1 MRRLLTEAKRWE
13 NILYNYFRENHPDLV
28 DSWNQPIRN
37 LLTQEQINTMEAQ
50 HQNIDTPL
58 IVYYKAKFCSLFDIN
73 RGKGP
78 IKYVPGLARIS
89 FNELG
94 LNMTRLVTENN
105 CPQEIG
111 TLKNLV
117 RFIEC
122 TPGLNEKFD
131 EDLNGLSYFD
141 LYDKINPMRK
151 NSNRLNQERLSSLKL
166 QNKNYRVIPINSQKE
181 ASRYSEYTSW
191 CITTMMD
198 QWENYTRF
206 GRRFYFLL
214 KNGFEN
220 VPLPADPE
228 AVGAPFDAYGL
239 SMISVLVDM
248 EGEPVHVTTRYN
260 HEFNGED
267 NPDLHTAEQVQNIT
281 GINFYQEL
289 KPYTRE
295 ELHSMGIISFDE
307 VPELL
312 ASGKDIDEI
321 FDEVINCYEISDEVN
336 GYGEFYRVH
345 LNGKYNFLHKKHNT
359 LVLLCRRWYNMMYRF
374 SEGLAKVKLNNKCGF
389 IDKTGREVIPCKY
402 DWVNLFLKGL
412 AKVKLNRKYGYID
425 RTGREVIPCKY
436 DGINAFSEG
445 LAKVEL
451 NDKLGII
458 DKSGREVIPCKYDWI
473 NDFSEGLAK
482 VELNNKFGYID
493 RTGREV
499 IPCKYDSIYDFKDGL
514 SKVSLND
521 KLGIIDKSG
530 KEVIPCKYDSIYDF
544 KDGLS
549 KVSLNGKWGF
559 IDKTGK
565 EICPCKYDGIGDFV
579 EGLAPVILNWKLGF
593 IDKTGREVI
602 PLKYDYAGNFEEG
615 LARVQLNGKYSYID
629 KTGREVIPCKYDW
642 VDDFSEGLA
651 VVKLNE
657 KYGCIDTTGREVIP
671 CKYDYIMDLKDGFVK
686 VKLNGKWDYIN
697 KRGNWEDEKTSVL
710 PESITK
716 ITISDIRYMVNECV
730 NRLNEMG
737 YNPREY
743 LPRVRG
749 GWTQPKITKQLKKN
763 GSLSGPLESIRLIAE
778 FDNVDELRSH
788 IFWHGS
794 KYIQTSLKPSIVLPR
809 YQVERDGGGGYGRQY
824 WGISLTSDKFTATN
838 FGGTGSRGTW
848 VHPVVLAKDAVVKTM
863 PKLTDAD
870 DVEDI
875 IEELWNEGIDAV
887 YIGGG
892 GESELLV
899 LNPKCIANME
909 ASQYYEYYRL
919 YRSNVSNPSDEQ
931 LQELLDKCKM
941 IVNGGGSF
949 ENGEQELETKRLM
962 RKI

>member
-1 MRRLLTEAKRWE
+1 MLLTEAKRWE
-13 NILYNYFRENHPDLV
+13 NILYKYFRENHPELAD
-28 DSWNQPIRN
+28 DWNQPIRN

-58 IVYYKAKFCSLFDIN
+58 IIYYKAKFCSLFDIN

-89 FNELG
+89 FKELG

-105 CPQEIG
+105 YPQEIG
-111 TLKNLV
+111 TLKNIV

-131 EDLNGLSYFD
+131 EDLNGLSYFE

-151 NSNRLNQERLSSLKL
+151 TANRLNQEKLSSLKL

-214 KNGFEN
+214 KDGFEN
-220 VPLPADPE
+220 VPRPADPE

-374 SEGLAKVKLNNKCGF
+374 SEGLAKV
-389 IDKTGREVIPCKY
+389 
-402 DWVNLFLKGL
+402 
-412 AKVKLNRKYGYID
+412 
-425 RTGREVIPCKY
+425 
-436 DGINAFSEG
+436 
-445 LAKVEL
+445 
-451 NDKLGII
+451 
-458 DKSGREVIPCKYDWI
+458 
-473 NDFSEGLAK
+473 
-482 VELNNKFGYID
+482 ELNNKFGYID

-499 IPCKYDSIYDFKDGL
+499 IPCKYDWINAFSDGL
-514 SKVSLND
+514 AIVNLNG
-521 KLGIIDKSG
+521 KYGFIDETG
-530 KEVIPCKYDSIYDF
+530 REVIPCKYDSIFDF

-549 KVSLNGKWGF
+549 KVILNGKFGY

-593 IDKTGREVI
+593 IDK
-602 PLKYDYAGNFEEG
+602 
-615 LARVQLNGKYSYID
+615 Q
-629 KTGREVIPCKYDW
+629 
-642 VDDFSEGLA
+642 
-651 VVKLNE
+651 
-657 KYGCIDTTGREVIP
+657 
-671 CKYDYIMDLKDGFVK
+671 
-686 VKLNGKWDYIN
+686 
-697 KRGNWEDEKTSVL
+697 GNWYDEKPSVL
-710 PESITK
+710 PESINR

-749 GWTQPKITKQLKKN
+749 GWTQQKITKQLKKN

-794 KYIQTSLKPSIVLPR
+794 KYIQTSLKPSIVLPK
-809 YQVERDGGGGYGRQY
+809 YQVERDGGGGYGKQY
-824 WGISLTSDKFTATN
+824 WGISLTSDKSIATI

-848 VHPVVLAKDAVVKTM
+848 VHPVVLAKDAVVKAM
-863 PKLTDAD
+863 PKLDDAIAA
-870 DVEDI
+870 EDI
-875 IEELWNEGIDAV
+875 IEELWNEGIDAI
-887 YIGGG
+887 YIGG

>member
-1 MRRLLTEAKRWE
+1 MLLTEAKRWE
-13 NILYNYFRENHPDLV
+13 NILYKYFRENHPELAD
-28 DSWNQPIRN
+28 DWNQPIRN
-37 LLTQEQINTMEAQ
+37 LLTQEQIAAMEAQ
-50 HQNIDTPL
+50 RQSIDTPL
-58 IVYYKAKFCSLFDIN
+58 IIYYKAKFCSLFDIN

-89 FNELG
+89 FKELG
-94 LNMTRLVTENN
+94 LDMTRLIDENN
-105 CPQEIG
+105 YPQEIG

-122 TPGLNEKFD
+122 TPELNEKFD
-131 EDLNGLSYFD
+131 EDLNGLSYFE
-141 LYDKINPMRK
+141 LFDKINPMRK
-151 NSNRLNQERLSSLKL
+151 NANRINQEKLSSLKL
-166 QNKNYRVIPINSQKE
+166 KNKNYKIIPIHSQEE
-181 ASRYSEYTSW
+181 ASKYSEYTSW

-198 QWENYTRF
+198 QWEAYTRF

-214 KNGFEN
+214 KDGFEN
-220 VPLPADPE
+220 VPRPADPE
-228 AVGAPFDAYGL
+228 AVGAPFDEYGL

-248 EGEPVHVTTRYN
+248 EGEPAHITTRYN

-281 GINFYQEL
+281 GINFYKEL

-295 ELHSMGIISFDE
+295 ELHSMGITPFDE

-312 ASGKDIDEI
+312 ASGEDIDEI
-321 FDEVINCYEISDEVN
+321 FDKVVDWTAKFYWVSLNGRCNLLNKKSNTLLYRRWYDDISDFFEGLAKVCFNGKYGYIDETCREVIPLKYDFAYDFSDGFAIVL
-336 GYGEFYRVH
+336 
-345 LNGKYNFLHKKHNT
+345 LNGKYGYINKTGREVVPCK
-359 LVLLCRRWYNMMYRF
+359 YNWAGSF
-374 SEGLAKVKLNNKCGF
+374 SEGLATVQLNRKWGY
-389 IDKTGREVIPCKY
+389 IDTTGKEVIPLKY
-402 DWVNLFLKGL
+402 DCTWDFKEGL
-412 AKVKLNRKYGYID
+412 ARVVLNSKYGYID
-425 RTGREVIPCKY
+425 KT
-436 DGINAFSEG
+436 
-445 LAKVEL
+445 
-451 NDKLGII
+451 
-458 DKSGREVIPCKYDWI
+458 
-473 NDFSEGLAK
+473 
-482 VELNNKFGYID
+482 
-493 RTGREV
+493 
-499 IPCKYDSIYDFKDGL
+499 
-514 SKVSLND
+514 
-521 KLGIIDKSG
+521 G
-530 KEVIPCKYDSIYDF
+530 KEVIPCKYDEAYAFS
-544 KDGLS
+544 DGLAQV
-549 KVSLNGKWGF
+549 KLNRKFGF
-559 IDKTGK
+559 IDKTG
-565 EICPCKYDGIGDFV
+565 E
-579 EGLAPVILNWKLGF
+579 
-593 IDKTGREVI
+593 
-602 PLKYDYAGNFEEG
+602 
-615 LARVQLNGKYSYID
+615 
-629 KTGREVIPCKYDW
+629 EVIPCKYDCIW
-642 VDDFSEGLA
+642 DFKEGLA
-651 VVKLNE
+651 
-657 KYGCIDTTGREVIP
+657 R
-671 CKYDYIMDLKDGFVK
+671 
-686 VKLNGKWDYIN
+686 VKLNGEYGYIDKTGRVVIPVKYNAAWDFKGGFAKVRLIWKTGYID
-697 KRGNWEDEKTSVL
+697 KQGNWYDEEPSVL

-749 GWTQPKITKQLKKN
+749 GWTQQKITKQLKKN

-909 ASQYYEYYRL
+909 ASQYYEYHGL
-919 YRSNVSNPSDEQ
+919 YKSNISNPSDEQ
-931 LQELLDKCKM
+931 LQELLDRCKM

>member
-1 MRRLLTEAKRWE
+1 MLLTEAKRWE
-13 NILYNYFRENHPDLV
+13 NILYNYFRENHPELADY
-28 DSWNQPIRN
+28 WNQPIRN
-37 LLTQEQINTMEAQ
+37 LLTQEQIHTMEAQ

-58 IVYYKAKFCSLFDIN
+58 IVYYKAKFCALFDIN

-89 FNELG
+89 FKELG
-94 LNMTRLVTENN
+94 LNMTMLVTENN

-122 TPGLNEKFD
+122 TPELNEKFD

-141 LYDKINPMRK
+141 LYDTINPMRK
-151 NSNRLNQERLSSLKL
+151 NSNRINQERLSSLKL
-166 QNKNYRVIPINSQKE
+166 KNKNYRIIPINSQEE
-181 ASRYSEYTSW
+181 ASRYSGYTSW
-191 CITTMMD
+191 CITTMID

-214 KNGFEN
+214 KDGFEN
-220 VPLPADPE
+220 VPRPSDPE
-228 AVGAPFDAYGL
+228 AMGAPFDEYGL

-248 EGEPVHVTTRYN
+248 EGEPTYVTTRYN
-260 HEFNGED
+260 HDFNGEN
-267 NPDLHTAEQVQNIT
+267 NPDLCTAEQVQNIT
-281 GINFYQEL
+281 GINFYKEL

-295 ELHSMGIISFDE
+295 ELHSMGIIPFDE

-312 ASGKDIDEI
+312 ASGENIDEI
-321 FDEVINCYEISDEVN
+321 FDEVIDCYEISDEVN
-336 GYGEFYRVH
+336 GYDEFYRVH

-359 LVLLCRRWYNMMYRF
+359 LLCRRWYDKMYSF
-374 SEGLAKVKLNNKCGF
+374 SEGLAKVKLNGKWGF

-412 AKVKLNRKYGYID
+412 AKVCLNWKWGFVD
-425 RTGREVIPCKY
+425 T
-436 DGINAFSEG
+436 
-445 LAKVEL
+445 
-451 NDKLGII
+451 
-458 DKSGREVIPCKYDWI
+458 
-473 NDFSEGLAK
+473 
-482 VELNNKFGYID
+482 
-493 RTGREV
+493 T
-499 IPCKYDSIYDFKDGL
+499 
-514 SKVSLND
+514 
-521 KLGIIDKSG
+521 G
-530 KEVIPCKYDSIYDF
+530 KEVIPCKYDEVNVFSKGLSAVRLNGKYGFVDTTGREICPCKYDWVTDFCEGLARVQLNDKMGIIDKSGREICPCKYDSIYNF

-549 KVSLNGKWGF
+549 KVSLNGKFGY

-579 EGLAPVILNWKLGF
+579 EGLAPVILNWKRGF
-593 IDKTGREVI
+593 
-602 PLKYDYAGNFEEG
+602 
-615 LARVQLNGKYSYID
+615 ID
-629 KTGREVIPCKYDW
+629 KTGREVIPCKYDY
-642 VDDFSEGLA
+642 VFKFDDDFA
-651 VVKLNE
+651 
-657 KYGCIDTTGREVIP
+657 RA
-671 CKYDYIMDLKDGFVK
+671 
-686 VKLNGKWDYIN
+686 KLNGKQGYID
-697 KRGNWEDEKTSVL
+697 KQGNWYDEKPSVL
-710 PESITK
+710 PESINK

-824 WGISLTSDKFTATN
+824 WGISITSDKFTATK

-909 ASQYYEYYRL
+909 ASQYYEYYGL
-919 YRSNVSNPSDEQ
+919 YKSNISNPSDEQ

-949 ENGEQELETKRLM
+949 ENGEQEFETKRLM